1 MINILNLNVYYMK
14 LTKQLLEAVNRG
26 IKLAL
31 DDYQDVEDIN
41 PISQTNNVIDVEDDI
56 KDRIEFN
63 KKYVDLG
70 LPSGTIWAKYNLG
83 ADMNWL
89 DTVEG
94 WYGDYFSWGETQPKL
109 SYKWDK
115 YKWFKKWASNGDPIV
130 SKYIICRSR
139 IKYHG
144 QLPDNRSQLEPED
157 DAAYVQTDG
166 EMIMPTRKQFEEL
179 LNYASYTKVLDYKGI
194 KGLNGFVFKSI
205 INKKELFIPFAGY
218 KSGLKIDTMA
228 AGSMLCVWT
237 SKPEED
243 SDRAIALK
251 LASDNARDYSFF
263 TCPRSQGIS
272 IRPIKNPNKQMD
284 FNIEESILKYY
295 EQYKN
300 LTIQSQELKRLNN
313 KHVLIDDN
321 LLQQLLSKRVYN
333 NIMAYLGRNVIPYS
347 KFYEITQKYKLKLY
361 GGKKFGYPEIDFS
374 PEDPR

>member
-1 MINILNLNVYYMK
+1 MK
-14 LTKQLLEAVNRG
+14 LIKQILEAIHQG

-31 DDYQDVEDIN
+31 DDYQDIENDN
-41 PISQTNNVIDVEDDI
+41 SISLTNDVIDVNDVIED
-56 KDRIEFN
+56 KIEFD
-63 KKYVDLG
+63 KKYVNLG

-89 DTVEG
+89 DTAEG

-157 DAAYVQTDG
+157 DAAYVQTNG

-179 LNYASYTKVLDYKGI
+179 LNYATYTKVLDYKGV
-194 KGLNGFVFKSI
+194 KGLNGFIFKSI

-218 KSGLKIDTMA
+218 KSGIKNDTVGV
-228 AGSMLCVWT
+228 GSIMCIWT

-243 SDRAIALK
+243 SENAIALK
-251 LASDNARDYSFF
+251 LHSDNVTDYSFL
-263 TCPRSQGIS
+263 TCQRSQGLS
-272 IRPIKNPNKQMD
+272 IRPVKNIQNEQSNFD
-284 FNIEESILKYY
+284 IEESILKHY

-300 LTIQSQELKRLNN
+300 LTIQSLELKRLNN
-313 KHVLIDDN
+313 KHVLIDDK